1 MVLPANAEQDTT
13 VREKYDNCVV
23 LIVTKDGKRRFGL
36 EKDGRVILPA
46 TYVMWYHSE
55 THTAVFRQKDGNKY
69 RLLMVNTLSGKIGY
83 DIVLSVNENGNIPRI
98 IFEEKD
104 DCYEAILLY
113 GIGEWVKPTVISR
126 FYK

>member
-1 MVLPANAEQDTT
+1 M
-13 VREKYDNCVV
+13 
-23 LIVTKDGKRRFGL
+23 
-36 EKDGRVILPA
+36 
-46 TYVMWYHSE
+46 
-55 THTAVFRQKDGNKY
+55 FRQKDGNKY
-69 RLLMVNTLSGKIGY
+69 RLLMVNTLNGKIGY
-83 DIVLSVNENGNIPRI
+83 DVVLSVNEYGNIPRI